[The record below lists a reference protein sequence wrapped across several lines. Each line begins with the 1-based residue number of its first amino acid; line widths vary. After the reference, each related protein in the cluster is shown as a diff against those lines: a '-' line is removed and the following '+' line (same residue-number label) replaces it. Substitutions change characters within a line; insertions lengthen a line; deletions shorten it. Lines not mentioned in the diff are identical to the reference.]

1 LVLKAIALNRDW
13 LLVGLDQKNM
23 VNKNKTVRIVVAEKN
38 DQAEEDRYIN
48 FRKVNLKSRDFFNK
62 AFFFV
67 CVYL

>member
-1 LVLKAIALNRDW
+1 
-13 LLVGLDQKNM
+13 M

-48 FRKVNLKSRDFFNK
+48 VRKVILKSRDFFNK

>member
-48 FRKVNLKSRDFFNK
+48 FRKVSFHRQEREVDAAL
-62 AFFFV
+62 
-67 CVYL
+67 